1 MTIVVSLSFRNLQKY
16 LFILYFVFISFSL
29 EAVPVFRIVVDPGH
43 GGIAKDPKA
52 QHGDKYDSVTQTYL
66 ETYKQGT
73 EHGSVTERKVVL
85 DLAKEVHRVLK
96 LTETEAGWKE
106 FEGYLKLFSKKSDFQ
121 RVILESKLTRES
133 SFDDDPN
140 SDDPNAL
147 YRLYDFPDQKTGV
160 RRKGRLSKINELKPQ
175 LVLSLHL
182 NPASK
187 GQTGGM
193 GAVLTPGY
201 KTFSKLK
208 NISAKKNSPN
218 GFTNGPWSEWLIFQS
233 GWSKLENAIAD
244 TWIYFHGYWPKK
256 NGKDTD
262 LTKFEGYRQNMV
274 SWRYADDPN
283 WEKQIGKPGP
293 YATDH
298 ETFSETGKFWE
309 REKGKKEEWRRE
321 GGREGFGG
329 DNHFVTKEL
338 MRFVQYGL
346 PVLLK
351 EKDSP
356 YPELGPIQKPYIS
369 TYSLPTYTNAL
380 CAFIEIGYVNRSRD
394 VKYLT
399 QNKKE
404 TAISLAVGIYS
415 LFVGLDVKKIP
426 SLPYNPKGKK
436 VNWERYETYFD
447 EVL

>member
-16 LFILYFVFISFSL
+16 LSILYFVFISFSL

-256 NGKDTD
+256 MAKI
-262 LTKFEGYRQNMV
+262 
-274 SWRYADDPN
+274 
-283 WEKQIGKPGP
+283 QI
-293 YATDH
+293 
-298 ETFSETGKFWE
+298 
-309 REKGKKEEWRRE
+309 
-321 GGREGFGG
+321 
-329 DNHFVTKEL
+329 
-338 MRFVQYGL
+338 
-346 PVLLK
+346 
-351 EKDSP
+351 
-356 YPELGPIQKPYIS
+356 
-369 TYSLPTYTNAL
+369 
-380 CAFIEIGYVNRSRD
+380 
-394 VKYLT
+394 
-399 QNKKE
+399 
-404 TAISLAVGIYS
+404 
-415 LFVGLDVKKIP
+415 
-426 SLPYNPKGKK
+426 
-436 VNWERYETYFD
+436 
-447 EVL
+447 